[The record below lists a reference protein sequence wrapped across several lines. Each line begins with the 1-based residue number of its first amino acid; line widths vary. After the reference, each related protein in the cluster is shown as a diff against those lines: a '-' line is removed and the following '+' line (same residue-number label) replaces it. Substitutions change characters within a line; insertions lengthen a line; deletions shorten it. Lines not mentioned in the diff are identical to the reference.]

1 MNTTS
6 HPYLSQ
12 RWTQI
17 QQQLFPTLSAEFAS
31 TSPKLEKL
39 IHVLEWIEL
48 DKNLP
53 YIGQLKGRP
62 TKDRLAIASAF
73 VAKTLLNL
81 STTRALIERLG
92 VDRMLRR
99 ICGFAWYKP
108 LPSESTFSRAFK
120 AFAESNLAEQA
131 HASLVKAH
139 LGDRIVGHLSRDGT
153 AIHAREKPIKKDDKV
168 KPKRSIAKQRQQSQ
182 AQVLAQI
189 PTGCDKGTKCNAQG
203 YKVSWSGYKLHI
215 DTADCLVYLS
225 VPYCPQRPCTTVWRL
240 CPYRE
245 SAPIGL
251 TVCMT

>member
-6 HPYLSQ
+6 HTYLSQ

-17 QQQLFPTLSAEFAS
+17 QEQLFPTLSAEFAS

-62 TKDRLAIASAF
+62 AKDRLAIAF
-73 VAKTLLNL
+73 VAKAVLNL

-108 LPSESTFSRAFK
+108 LPSESTSSRAFK
-120 AFAESNLAEQA
+120 EFAEANLAEQA

-139 LGDRIVGHLSRDGT
+139 LGDTH
-153 AIHAREKPIKKDDKV
+153 
-168 KPKRSIAKQRQQSQ
+168 
-182 AQVLAQI
+182 
-189 PTGCDKGTKCNAQG
+189 C
-203 YKVSWSGYKLHI
+203 
-215 DTADCLVYLS
+215 
-225 VPYCPQRPCTTVWRL
+225 RP
-240 CPYRE
+240 PE
-245 SAPIGL
+245 S
-251 TVCMT
+251 